1 MRLDNSDGD
10 IVKYMNDKPK
20 VELIII
26 LPFLED
32 KTSFSELI
40 AKLSVQVSDSHIVLV
55 DDGSLENSLDLD
67 FLDDY
72 FQSWTQIKLRRNAG
86 AQRAIAVGL
95 NYVNN
100 NFDYSR
106 VLIMDSDGE
115 DSPETVKG
123 LLEYHLTR
131 KPKSE
136 ICVVTRKDR
145 NNSPIFKFLYTLY
158 KAFFWTY
165 TGKQMNF
172 GHYSVLTREAVSR
185 IINYPQI
192 WIHLGSTYLLARI
205 PISYYSLNRGKR
217 YDGESRLNLNSLVQ
231 HGLRSVVAQ
240 SELVISRV
248 IVFISILL
256 FTSFTIAGTGFVLNS
271 YLLLILG
278 ALVFFVAQSI
288 VTITSLIML
297 LSISR
302 NSGEYDSTNFESLI
316 KDVDSSSTK

>member
-1 MRLDNSDGD
+1 MTN
-10 IVKYMNDKPK
+10 KPK
-20 VELIII
+20 IELVII

-32 KTSFSELI
+32 KASFSELV
-40 AKLSVQVSDSHIVLV
+40 ARLSVEVSDSHILVV
-55 DDGSLENSLDLD
+55 DDGSLENFIDLD

-72 FQSWTQIKLRRNAG
+72 FQSWTQIRLKRNAG

-115 DSPETVKG
+115 DSPETIKG
-123 LLEYHLTR
+123 LLEFHLTR
-131 KPKSE
+131 TPKSE
-136 ICVVTRKDR
+136 ICVATRKDR
-145 NNSPIFKFLYTLY
+145 NDSSIFRFLYMLY

-185 IINYPQI
+185 IVNYPQM
-192 WIHLGSTYLLARI
+192 WIHLGSTYLIARI
-205 PISYYSLNRGKR
+205 PISYYSLSRGKR
-217 YDGESRLNLNSLVQ
+217 YHGKSRLNLNSLIQ

-240 SELVISRV
+240 SELVIARV
-248 IVFISILL
+248 ILFISIVLISSL
-256 FTSFTIAGTGFVLNS
+256 AITGIGFVLDS
-271 YLLLILG
+271 YFLLILG
-278 ALVFFVAQSI
+278 TLIFFLSQSI

-316 KDVDSSSTK
+316 KEISSSSTK

>member
-1 MRLDNSDGD
+1 MT
-10 IVKYMNDKPK
+10 IKHEI
-20 VELIII
+20 ELVIII
-26 LPFLED
+26 PFLED
-32 KTSFSELI
+32 KASFSELV
-40 AKLSVQVSDSHIVLV
+40 AKLSVQVPDSHILLV
-55 DDGSLENSLDLD
+55 DDGSLENSINLD

-72 FQSWTQIKLRRNAG
+72 FRSWTQIRLKRNAG

-95 NYVNN
+95 NYVNS

-123 LLEYHLTR
+123 LLEFHLTR
-131 KPKSE
+131 TPKSE
-136 ICVVTRKDR
+136 ICVATRKDR
-145 NNSPIFKFLYTLY
+145 KDSSLFRFLYILY

-172 GHYSVLTREAVSR
+172 GHYSILTREAVSR

-205 PISYYSLNRGKR
+205 PISYYSLSRGKR
-217 YDGESRLNLNSLVQ
+217 YHGKSRLNLNSLIQ
-231 HGLRSVVAQ
+231 LGLRSVVAQ

-248 IVFISILL
+248 VIFISILL
-256 FTSFTIAGTGFVLNS
+256 IGSLAITGTGFVLNS
-271 YLLLILG
+271 YFLLTLG
-278 ALVFFVAQSI
+278 ALFFFLSQSI

-316 KDVDSSSTK
+316 KEVSSSSTK